1 MKPANPRYRRKNYRR
16 RRPAIDFKK
25 GVYLLPNILTSMSLF
40 CGFYAIVATMQQ
52 NYVVG
57 AWVII
62 LAGVFDGLDGRVA
75 RMTHTTSKFGL
86 EYDSL
91 CDLVAFGVAPAVL
104 SFGLVLNQFGR
115 VGWLA
120 AFLFCACGAMRLA
133 RFNTL
138 SGSIPGNFFQGLPI
152 PAAAGMLS
160 TSVIFL
166 DYYKLGDK
174 TFLSFFL
181 MAMMY
186 GLAFL
191 MVSTIRF
198 RSFKTFDLRSRKPFS
213 AVFIAILLIVI
224 VAMEPETMLF
234 CIGVLYISSA
244 IIEYIMY
251 LTRRRQPAETT
262 IDATEENK

>member
-1 MKPANPRYRRKNYRR
+1 MSTNRFRRKYPRHE
-16 RRPAIDFKK
+16 RPHIDYKK

-40 CGFYAIVATMQQ
+40 CGFYAIVATMQA
-52 NYVVG
+52 NYVMG
-57 AWVII
+57 AWLII
-62 LAGVFDGLDGRVA
+62 LASVFDGLDGRVA
-75 RMTHTTSKFGL
+75 RMTHTTSRFGL

-104 SFGLVLNQFGR
+104 SYGLVLHQFGR

-138 SGSIPGNFFQGLPI
+138 SGSIPGAFFQGLPI
-152 PAAAGMLS
+152 PVAAGMLS
-160 TSVIFL
+160 TSIIFL
-166 DYYKLGDK
+166 DYYDLNDK
-174 TFLSFFL
+174 TFLSYFL
-181 MAMMY
+181 MAAIY

-198 RSFKTFDLRSRKPFS
+198 RSFKNFNLRSRKPFS
-213 AVFIAILLIVI
+213 AVFIAILVIVV

-234 CIGVLYISSA
+234 CIGVIYIGSGLVEYVLYR
-244 IIEYIMY
+244 
-251 LTRRRQPAETT
+251 LRPRQQAETP
-262 IDATEENK
+262 TEAIEGNK

>member
-1 MKPANPRYRRKNYRR
+1 MKPAQSRRKYYRR
-16 RRPAIDFKK
+16 RRTSIDYKK

-52 NYVVG
+52 NFVIA
-57 AWVII
+57 AWVIV
-62 LAGVFDGLDGRVA
+62 LAAVFDGLDGRVA
-75 RMTHTTSKFGL
+75 RMTHTTSRFGL

-104 SFGLVLNQFGR
+104 SYGLVLNQFGR

-138 SGSIPGNFFQGLPI
+138 SSAVSGKFFQGLPI
-152 PAAAGMLS
+152 PMAAGMIS
-160 TSVIFL
+160 ASIIFL
-166 DYYKLGDK
+166 DHYHLNDK

-181 MAMMY
+181 IALIY

-191 MVSTIRF
+191 MVSTLRF
-198 RSFKTFDLRSRKPFS
+198 RSFKTFNLTSRKPFS
-213 AVFIAILLIVI
+213 AVFIAILVIVV

-234 CIGVLYISSA
+234 CIGVLYIGSA
-244 IIEYIMY
+244 MVEYIIY
-251 LTRRRQPAETT
+251 LTRRTQPSETP
-262 IDATEENK
+262 IEAAEENK

>member
-1 MKPANPRYRRKNYRR
+1 MNSNRFQRKKNRRARH
-16 RRPAIDFKK
+16 AIDYKK

-40 CGFYAIVATMQQ
+40 CGFYAIVATMQH

-75 RMTHTTSKFGL
+75 RMTHTTSRFGL

-104 SFGLVLNQFGR
+104 SYGLVLSQFGR

-138 SGSIPGNFFQGLPI
+138 SGSIPGSFFQGLPI
-152 PAAAGMLS
+152 PMAAGMLS
-160 TSVIFL
+160 ASIIFL
-166 DYYKLGDK
+166 NHHHLDDK
-174 TFLSFFL
+174 AFLSYFL
-181 MAMMY
+181 MALIY

-198 RSFKTFDLRSRKPFS
+198 RSFKNFNLHSRRPFS
-213 AVFIAILLIVI
+213 AVFVAILVIVV

-234 CIGVLYISSA
+234 CIGGIYIGSG
-244 IIEYIMY
+244 IIEYLLY
-251 LTRRRQPAETT
+251 RARRGQQTETQPAA
-262 IDATEENK
+262 IEENK

>member
-1 MKPANPRYRRKNYRR
+1 MNTTRFRRKSTRSRR
-16 RRPAIDFKK
+16 AHIDFKK

-40 CGFYAIVATMQQ
+40 CGFYAIVATMQH
-52 NYVVG
+52 NYIIA

-62 LAGVFDGLDGRVA
+62 LASVFDGLDGRVA
-75 RMTHTTSKFGL
+75 RMTHTTSRFGL

-104 SFGLVLNQFGR
+104 SFGIVLHQFGR

-138 SGSIPGNFFQGLPI
+138 SGSLSGKFFQGLPI
-152 PAAAGMLS
+152 PVAAGMIAAS
-160 TSVIFL
+160 IIFL
-166 DYYKLGDK
+166 NHHQLDDK

-181 MAMMY
+181 MALIY
-186 GLAFL
+186 ALAFL

-198 RSFKTFDLRSRKPFS
+198 RSFKNFNLQSRRPFS
-213 AVFIAILLIVI
+213 AVFVAILVIVV

-234 CIGVLYISSA
+234 CIGVVYIGSA
-244 IIEYIMY
+244 IVEYILY
-251 LTRRRQPAETT
+251 LARRRQQIETQT
-262 IDATEENK
+262 EAVEENK

>member
-1 MKPANPRYRRKNYRR
+1 MKPNRFRQKYNRR
-16 RRPAIDFKK
+16 REHSIDFKK

-40 CGFYAIVATMQQ
+40 CGFYAIVATMQHK
-52 NYVVG
+52 YVLG

-62 LAGVFDGLDGRVA
+62 LASFFDGLDGRVA
-75 RMTHTTSKFGL
+75 RMTHTTSRFGL

-104 SFGLVLNQFGR
+104 AYGLVLNQFGR

-138 SGSIPGNFFQGLPI
+138 SNAVSGKFFQGLPI
-152 PAAAGMLS
+152 PVAAGMLS
-160 TSVIFL
+160 ASIIFL
-166 DYYKLGDK
+166 DHYRLNHK
-174 TFLSFFL
+174 TFLSFFIIAL
-181 MAMMY
+181 IFT
-186 GLAFL
+186 LAFL

-198 RSFKTFDLRSRKPFS
+198 RSFKTFNLRSRKPFS
-213 AVFIAILLIVI
+213 AVFVAILLIVV

-234 CIGVLYISSA
+234 CIGILYISSA
-244 IIEYIMY
+244 LIEYGIY
-251 LTRRRQPAETT
+251 ITRRRQAPENTVK
-262 IDATEENK
+262 ATEENK

>member
-1 MKPANPRYRRKNYRR
+1 MKPTRFRR
-16 RRPAIDFKK
+16 RNSRQRSSAIDFKK

-40 CGFYAIVATMQQ
+40 CGFYAIIATMQG
-52 NYVVG
+52 NYVLG

-75 RMTHTTSKFGL
+75 RMTHTTSRFGL

-104 SFGLVLNQFGR
+104 SYGLVLNQFGR

-138 SGSIPGNFFQGLPI
+138 SNTIPSKFFQGLPI
-152 PAAAGMLS
+152 PVAAGMIS
-160 TSVIFL
+160 ASIIFL
-166 DYYKLGDK
+166 NHYQLGDK

-181 MAMMY
+181 MALIY
-186 GLAFL
+186 ALAFL

-198 RSFKTFDLRSRKPFS
+198 RSFKTFNLRSRKPFS
-213 AVFIAILLIVI
+213 AVFVATLLIVI

-234 CIGVLYISSA
+234 CIGVLYIGSG
-244 IIEYIMY
+244 IVEYLLY
-251 LTRRRQPAETT
+251 LTRRKQPSETPIET
-262 IDATEENK
+262 AEENK

>member
-1 MKPANPRYRRKNYRR
+1 MKPTQVRHKNYRR
-16 RRPAIDFKK
+16 RRPSIDYKK

-40 CGFYAIVATMQQ
+40 CGFYAIIATMQQ
-52 NYVVG
+52 NFVVG

-75 RMTHTTSKFGL
+75 RMTHTTSRFGL

-104 SFGLVLNQFGR
+104 SYGLILNQFGR

-138 SGSIPGNFFQGLPI
+138 SSSVSGNYFQGMPIPG
-152 PAAAGMLS
+152 AAGILS
-160 TSVIFL
+160 ASIIFL
-166 DYYKLGDK
+166 DHYQLGDK

-181 MAMMY
+181 IALIF

-198 RSFKTFDLRSRKPFS
+198 RSFKTFNLNSRKPFS
-213 AVFIAILLIVI
+213 AVFIAILLIVV

-234 CIGVLYISSA
+234 CIGVLYITTA
-244 IIEYIMY
+244 FVEYILS
-251 LTRRRQPAETT
+251 LTRRRQPSETT
-262 IDATEENK
+262 IEATEENK

>member
-1 MKPANPRYRRKNYRR
+1 MKPTTRFRRKNYRR
-16 RRPAIDFKK
+16 RRPSIDYKK

-40 CGFYAIVATMQQ
+40 CGFYAIIATMQQ

-91 CDLVAFGVAPAVL
+91 SDLVAFGVAPAVL
-104 SFGLVLNQFGR
+104 SFGLVLNHFGR

-152 PAAAGMLS
+152 PVAAGMIS
-160 TSVIFL
+160 ASIIFL
-166 DYYKLGDK
+166 DYYHLSDK

-181 MAMMY
+181 IALIY

-198 RSFKTFDLRSRKPFS
+198 RSFKTFNLRSRKPFS
-213 AVFIAILLIVI
+213 AVFIAILVIVV

-234 CIGVLYISSA
+234 CIGVIYISSG
-244 IIEYIMY
+244 IIEYIMH
-251 LTRRRQPAETT
+251 LTRRGQPSENH
-262 IDATEENK
+262 IEATEENK

>member
-1 MKPANPRYRRKNYRR
+1 MKTNRLQRKNIRR
-16 RRPAIDFKK
+16 GRTYLDFKK

-40 CGFYAIVATMQQ
+40 CAFYAIVATMQHK
-52 NYVVG
+52 YVLG

-62 LAGVFDGLDGRVA
+62 LASVFDGLDGRVA
-75 RMTHTTSKFGL
+75 RMTHTTSRFGL

-104 SFGLVLNQFGR
+104 SYGLVLHQFGR

-138 SGSIPGNFFQGLPI
+138 SGSIPGKFFQGLPI
-152 PAAAGMLS
+152 PVASGMIAAS
-160 TSVIFL
+160 IIFL
-166 DYYKLGDK
+166 DHYHLDEK

-181 MAMMY
+181 MALIY

-191 MVSTIRF
+191 MVSTLRF
-198 RSFKTFDLRSRKPFS
+198 RSFKDFNLHSRRPFS
-213 AVFIAILLIVI
+213 AVFIAILVIVI

-234 CIGVLYISSA
+234 CIGVIYIGSA
-244 IIEYIMY
+244 VIEYA
-251 LTRRRQPAETT
+251 LHVTRRRQQIETQT
-262 IDATEENK
+262 EAVEENK

>member
-1 MKPANPRYRRKNYRR
+1 MKPTRVRRTNYRR
-16 RRPAIDFKK
+16 RRSSIDYKK

-52 NYVVG
+52 KFVLG

-62 LAGVFDGLDGRVA
+62 LASVFDGLDGRVA
-75 RMTHTTSKFGL
+75 RMTHTTSRFGL

-104 SFGLVLNQFGR
+104 SYGLVLNNFGR

-133 RFNTL
+133 RFNTMSSSV
-138 SGSIPGNFFQGLPI
+138 SGTYFQGLPI
-152 PAAAGMLS
+152 PVAAGMLS
-160 TSVIFL
+160 ASIIFF
-166 DYYKLGDK
+166 DHYNLGDK

-181 MAMMY
+181 IALIY

-191 MVSTIRF
+191 MVSTLRF
-198 RSFKTFDLRSRKPFS
+198 RSFKTFNLTSRKPFS
-213 AVFIAILLIVI
+213 AVFIAILLIVVI
-224 VAMEPETMLF
+224 AMEPETMLF
-234 CIGVLYISSA
+234 CIGVLYIGSA
-244 IIEYIMY
+244 LIEYIIY
-251 LTRRRQPAETT
+251 LTRRTQPSENSIEA
-262 IDATEENK
+262 AEENK

>member
-1 MKPANPRYRRKNYRR
+1 MNSSKPNRKKSRRARHS
-16 RRPAIDFKK
+16 IDYKK

-40 CGFYAIVATMQQ
+40 CGFYAIVATMQGS
-52 NYVVG
+52 YVLG

-62 LAGVFDGLDGRVA
+62 LATVFDGLDGRVA
-75 RMTHTTSKFGL
+75 RMTHTTSRFGL

-91 CDLVAFGVAPAVL
+91 SDLVAFGVAPAVL

-138 SGSIPGNFFQGLPI
+138 SGSIPGGFFQGLPI
-152 PAAAGMLS
+152 PVAAGMLS
-160 TSVIFL
+160 ASIIFL
-166 DYYKLGDK
+166 NHHNLDDK
-174 TFLSFFL
+174 IFLSYFL
-181 MAMMY
+181 MALIY

-198 RSFKTFDLRSRKPFS
+198 RSFKDFNLHSRRPFS
-213 AVFIAILLIVI
+213 AVFVAILVIVV

-234 CIGVLYISSA
+234 CIGVFYIGSA
-244 IIEYIMY
+244 LVEHVLY
-251 LTRRRQPAETT
+251 LTRRRQQTETY
-262 IDATEENK
+262 TEAIEDNE

>member
-1 MKPANPRYRRKNYRR
+1 MNSNRSYRKKNRR
-16 RRPAIDFKK
+16 ARSYPDFKK

-40 CGFYAIVATMQQ
+40 CGFYAIVATMQG
-52 NYVVG
+52 NYVLG

-62 LAGVFDGLDGRVA
+62 LASVFDGLDGRVA
-75 RMTHTTSKFGL
+75 RMTHTTSRFGL

-104 SFGLVLNQFGR
+104 AFGLVLHQFGR

-138 SGSIPGNFFQGLPI
+138 SGSLPGAFFQGVPI
-152 PAAAGMLS
+152 PVAAGMLS
-160 TSVIFL
+160 SSIIFL
-166 DYYKLGDK
+166 NHYHLDDR
-174 TFLSFFL
+174 TFLSYFL
-181 MAMMY
+181 MALIF

-198 RSFKTFDLRSRKPFS
+198 RSFKNFNLHSRRPFS
-213 AVFIAILLIVI
+213 AVFIAILIIVV

-234 CIGVLYISSA
+234 CIGVLYIGSA
-244 IIEYIMY
+244 LIEYIVY
-251 LTRRRQPAETT
+251 LLRRRQQTEPQTEAL
-262 IDATEENK
+262 EENK

>member
-1 MKPANPRYRRKNYRR
+1 MSTSRFRRKNTKRGR
-16 RRPAIDFKK
+16 SQLDFKK

-40 CGFYAIVATMQQ
+40 CGFFAIVSTMQG
-52 NYVVG
+52 NYVLG

-62 LAGVFDGLDGRVA
+62 LASVFDGLDGRVA
-75 RMTHTTSKFGL
+75 RMTHTTSRFGL

-91 CDLVAFGVAPAVL
+91 CDLVAFGVAPAIL
-104 SFGLVLNQFGR
+104 SYGLVLHQFGR

-138 SGSIPGNFFQGLPI
+138 SGSIPGKFFQGLPI
-152 PAAAGMLS
+152 PVAAGMLAA
-160 TSVIFL
+160 SVIFL
-166 DYYKLGDK
+166 NHYHLDDK

-181 MAMMY
+181 MALIY

-198 RSFKTFDLRSRKPFS
+198 RSFKNFNLHSRRPFS
-213 AVFIAILLIVI
+213 AVFVAILVIVV

-234 CIGVLYISSA
+234 CIGVVYIGSA
-244 IIEYIMY
+244 AIEYVLY
-251 LTRRRQPAETT
+251 LTRRRQQIETQT
-262 IDATEENK
+262 EAVEENK